1 MATPA
6 RLQKPP
12 DFSLVAGGPLYQLC
26 RRAHLS
32 GPGLELLGL
41 RVLVISLLA
50 WLPLPVLSAIE
61 GHLFGTQNL
70 SFVRDI
76 ESHARFVVAL
86 PVLLSAELVV
96 HRSIKSAMK
105 LFLHRGVVTPED
117 TPKFYAAIESASRAR
132 NSLAWEMALLVYV
145 YTVGHWVWRN
155 GVVLGT
161 VSWYALPT
169 ETGLHL
175 TVAGYWYSFVSI
187 PIFQFILF
195 RWYVRL
201 VIWFLLLWR
210 VSRLNLQL
218 LPTHPDRAGG
228 IGFLGKESSYAF
240 GPILFAQGAL
250 LAGMIASRIFYQG
263 QSLLSFKASVAGLV
277 SLYVVGILGPLTMFT
292 PHLIRSKRR
301 GLEEYGTMATA
312 CVTDFD
318 KKWIRGSTK
327 GETILGTGDL
337 ESLANLSE
345 SYAVVR
351 EMKPVPFALEDVILL
366 AVAAALPLLP
376 LLLRMVPLE
385 ELVSRL
391 IKIIF

>member
-1 MATPA
+1 MAIPA
-6 RLQKPP
+6 RLQEPP

-41 RVLVISLLA
+41 RVLVISVVA

-105 LFLHRGVVTPED
+105 LFLQRGVIVPED
-117 TPKFYAAIESASRAR
+117 TPKFYAAIESARRAR
-132 NSLAWEMALLVYV
+132 NSPAWELALLVYV

-155 GVVLGT
+155 GMVLGT

-169 ETGLHL
+169 GADLHL
-175 TVAGYWYSFVSI
+175 TLAGYWYSFVSI

-210 VSRLNLQL
+210 VSRLNLRL

-263 QSLLSFKASVAGLV
+263 QSLLAFKASIAGLV

-292 PHLIRSKRR
+292 PLLTRTKRR
-301 GLEEYGTMATA
+301 GLEEYGTMAMA

-318 KKWIRGSTK
+318 KKWIRGSAK

-351 EMKPVPFALEDVILL
+351 EMKPVPFAFEDVILL

-385 ELVSRL
+385 ELVTRL